1 MSSSMCNANFKRQGH
16 LDQSRLEPIGGT
28 TNVTFKTFPTYPTSA
43 RNVAHISASLR
54 DYRCGCILP
63 GLFDAEMRRLTG
75 TQNSFTRAQV
85 ERYVESAAQDDTRL
99 MLLIALQENDQIIGD
114 VVLMDMHAKNRSA
127 HIRVAIDQSEH
138 QGKGYGSEALLL
150 MLDYGFGICNLHR
163 IELEV
168 YAFNERAIRTY
179 EKLGF
184 QREGVKRDVL
194 FYNHQYHDA
203 IQMSM
208 LEDEFRQRDMRD
220 QPGNV

>member
-1 MSSSMCNANFKRQGH
+1 MSQPT
-16 LDQSRLEPIGGT
+16 QSTQTSTHIPRLLESERVYLRPFEQAD
-28 TNVTFKTFPTYPTSA
+28 VDTYF
-43 RNVAHISASLR
+43 
-54 DYRCGCILP
+54 P
-63 GLFDAEMRRLTG
+63 GLFNSEARRLTG

-85 ERYVESAAQDDTRL
+85 ERYVENAAQDDSRL
-99 MLLIALQENDQIIGD
+99 MLLIALQETDQVIGD
-114 VVLMDMHAKNRSA
+114 IALMDMHSKNRSA
-127 HIRVAIDQSEH
+127 HIRIAIDNTQH

-184 QREGVKRDVL
+184 QREGISRDVL

-203 IQMSM
+203 IRMSM
-208 LEDEFRQRDMRD
+208 LESEYRERYCVD
-220 QPGNV
+220 QA